1 MLKWRRIKETGGL
14 EEVLLRFVINIWNA
28 TESCKDFSIQVREE
42 VSRVP
47 FIKHLSYYHVNNMLE
62 VSFSSF

>member
-1 MLKWRRIKETGGL
+1 MLFLLLIQSFMLKWRRIKETGGL

-28 TESCKDFSIQVREE
+28 TESCKDFSIQVQEE

-47 FIKHLSYYHVNNMLE
+47 FIKYHFLFYHV
-62 VSFSSF
+62 